1 MTIIA
6 ICHWFHDI
14 KIDFINTV
22 QNDFVET
29 LPEPLGWLGVK
40 GTPCVAVTVRDPV
53 SPDGFHYST
62 RKI

>member
-14 KIDFINTV
+14 KFDLINTV

-29 LPEPLGWLGVK
+29 LPEPLGWLEVK

-53 SPDGFHYST
+53 STDGFHDNG
-62 RKI
+62 REL